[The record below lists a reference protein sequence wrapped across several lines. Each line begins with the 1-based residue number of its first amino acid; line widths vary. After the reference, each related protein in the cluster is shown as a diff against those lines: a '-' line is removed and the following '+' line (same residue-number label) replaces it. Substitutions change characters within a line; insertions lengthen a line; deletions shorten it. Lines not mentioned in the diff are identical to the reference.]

1 MFQRCAIVVALVF
14 FALRLSTA
22 QDAIP
27 PDTVLAVKKATV
39 FVKVDWDIAKG
50 TGTGFVVEVQKDAVL
65 IATNYHVV
73 AVPEYD
79 KRPRLT
85 PTELARSFKLTNVS
99 VVFDSGTKTEV
110 TSKAEVVAADI
121 DNDLAILRVVGLKN
135 KPTPIDY
142 RSASTPV
149 ETMQVYMFGFPLGR
163 SLSTTKGNPAVT
175 VGKGSVSSIR
185 TDEKG
190 ELAYV
195 QIDGAINPGNS
206 GGPVVD
212 VKGQV
217 VGVAVATYRDAQGI
231 GLAVPGVDL
240 VRLMKGRICG
250 LHAVVGRTPTNKTS
264 VKAEVEV
271 SDPLGAVREV
281 TLHYLVLPRGTKWPD
296 DPIEKQTGAKKTTLK
311 VAGAVAA
318 GEIVLD
324 SADGVVLVRAVPV
337 GGAGAEGASPLRAV
351 DLRGG
356 ILPGPGGR
364 RSELGGATFPGWKEY
379 TPKDRTYTVWIP
391 EQPTSQSDQERSMSI
406 RGQSVKFSS
415 MNFQV
420 PDGGPACRIEQGI
433 LEGSLADEN
442 PAELQNSIRDTIVR
456 ELKGRV
462 ISQENTLVGSA
473 AAKEYRI
480 STGTGV
486 VRLRVLVAGNW
497 VFMLHVVGS
506 RSMVESP
513 GAQIFLDSFNPS
525 VGSTGGVASTIPA
538 ERRTKIQGGF
548 NDPEFVDQAP
558 EGGLLVGMEVATGK
572 HESGN
577 TMLFAARPLYRVGE
591 REHPGQWHGLP
602 DGKDRTRLV
611 ARPGYAVGAIKV
623 KTSAGMD
630 GLSLTFMKVGAGKL
644 DLGDSYESPWTGSPD
659 AASAIKLGGDGVPVV
674 GLLGKEKESQISG
687 MGLLFVDRESPG
699 GYLPA
704 GPGGPTPTAGQAPP
718 SGADSKSTSEASK
731 EKSGSFAKT
740 LGWVAVGVVGVGAVA
755 WVIFSTIKRSSAAGS
770 AGHKRRR
777 RSRDDD
783 DDDEDDDED
792 DDDDDRSSRKRR
804 GSRRR

>member
-1 MFQRCAIVVALVF
+1 MFQRCAIVAVLVF
-14 FALRLSTA
+14 IAFQLATA

-27 PDTVLAVKKATV
+27 PDTVVAVKKATV
-39 FVKVDWDIAKG
+39 FVKVDWGLAKG

-73 AVPEYD
+73 AYPSTT
-79 KRPRLT
+79 RGRASLPPSSRG
-85 PTELARSFKLTNVS
+85 PSKLTNVS

-110 TSKAEVVAADI
+110 ASKAEVVAADI

-149 ETMQVYMFGFPLGR
+149 ETMPVYMFGFPLGQ

-190 ELAYV
+190 ELVYV

-281 TLHYLVLPRGTKWPD
+281 TLHYLVLPRGAKWPD
-296 DPIEKQTGAKKTTLK
+296 DPIEKQTGEKKTTLK

-356 ILPGPGGR
+356 ILPGPGARKSGI
-364 RSELGGATFPGWKEY
+364 GGETFPGWKEF

-406 RGQSVKFSS
+406 RGQSVKINS

-420 PDGGPACRIEQGI
+420 PEGGPACRIDQAI

-442 PAELQNSIRDTIVR
+442 PAELQTSIRDTIVR
-456 ELKGRV
+456 DVKGRV
-462 ISQENTLVGSA
+462 ISEENTLVGSV

-486 VRLRVLVAGNW
+486 VRGGSWWPATGSSCCMSSGHGRWWNRLEHRSFWIRSAHQLDRPAALLRSSPRSG
-497 VFMLHVVGS
+497 GRKS
-506 RSMVESP
+506 R
-513 GAQIFLDSFNPS
+513 A
-525 VGSTGGVASTIPA
+525 GSTIRSSSI
-538 ERRTKIQGGF
+538 
-548 NDPEFVDQAP
+548 
-558 EGGLLVGMEVATGK
+558 K
-572 HESGN
+572 HPKADSSWAWKSPRGN
-577 TMLFAARPLYRVGE
+577 TRAGTRCCLPPGRFTVSANGNTPANGTVSGTE
-591 REHPGQWHGLP
+591 RITHAWWRGPA
-602 DGKDRTRLV
+602 TRL
-611 ARPGYAVGAIKV
+611 A
-623 KTSAGMD
+623 
-630 GLSLTFMKVGAGKL
+630 
-644 DLGDSYESPWTGSPD
+644 
-659 AASAIKLGGDGVPVV
+659 
-674 GLLGKEKESQISG
+674 
-687 MGLLFVDRESPG
+687 
-699 GYLPA
+699 
-704 GPGGPTPTAGQAPP
+704 
-718 SGADSKSTSEASK
+718 
-731 EKSGSFAKT
+731 
-740 LGWVAVGVVGVGAVA
+740 
-755 WVIFSTIKRSSAAGS
+755 
-770 AGHKRRR
+770 
-777 RSRDDD
+777 RSR
-783 DDDEDDDED
+783 
-792 DDDDDRSSRKRR
+792 
-804 GSRRR
+804 